1 MKTEGIPFPTT
12 TVGRVCMATKGKDTH
27 LLSEHPILAKLL
39 TEGGPDVKAYR
50 GYVGASGREG
60 HLAIYPSLADLG
72 KSFEI
77 RQSDILHVEEIPE
90 AFAPFGAIMVWV
102 RADADVAARAVA
114 TTTGMAQP
122 TQPTGSKAGTAV
134 SACCARHRSR
144 PRAPQSIPVRPTA
157 SASPPAI
164 PVSAAAA
171 GPVTPARCRRRADD
185 HGRAAENCR

>member
-1 MKTEGIPFPTT
+1 
-12 TVGRVCMATKGKDTH
+12 MATKGKDTH

-114 TTTGMAQP
+114 TTTGMATTNAADRIESRHGRLRMLRQAP
-122 TQPTGSKAGTAV
+122 IEATGASVDTCTSNCECV
-134 SACCARHRSR
+134 SACDPCIS
-144 PRAPQSIPVRPTA
+144 S
-157 SASPPAI
+157 
-164 PVSAAAA
+164 
-171 GPVTPARCRRRADD
+171 CRWTCHTRKV
-185 HGRAAENCR
+185 